1 MNVTSHK
8 HAIGTVFDQ
17 AAAEF
22 DQSGVPFFTPLGRRL
37 VEIAA
42 PEPGEHILD
51 VGCGRGSCLFPAR
64 DRVGPG
70 GTVTGIDISAEMVR
84 LTADE
89 AQRRGLTN
97 VTLEVMDGERPRF
110 PRDSFDVVLAGFS
123 IMHMPLAPDSLTAY
137 LTVLRPGGRFCFTD
151 LVDDKGLPPFVPA
164 AAFAVLEP
172 HFPAGPNP
180 RERGTA
186 SWSSTVESTIGAL
199 TARGFEGVRVEEDV
213 FSMTLA
219 DGGQW
224 ADWSMSTG
232 LRAAWERIP
241 PAQHAGVRAR
251 VAQAVQAVARGPGT
265 VTLPVPVRFVTAR
278 RPS

>member
-1 MNVTSHK
+1 MNVTTHK
-8 HAIGTVFDQ
+8 HAIGAVFDQ

-42 PEPGEHILD
+42 PRPGEQVLD

-64 DRVGPG
+64 DRVGPQG
-70 GTVTGIDISAEMVR
+70 AVTGIDISPEMVR
-84 LTADE
+84 LTAAE
-89 AQRRGLTN
+89 ARRRGLTN
-97 VTLEVMDGERPRF
+97 VTIELMDGERPQF

-123 IMHMPLAPDSLTAY
+123 IMHMPLAPDSLVPY
-137 LTVLRPGGRFCFTD
+137 LTVLKPGGRFCFTD
-151 LVDDKGLPPFVPA
+151 LVDNEGLPPFVPP

-180 RERGTA
+180 KERGTA
-186 SWSSTVESTIGAL
+186 GWSSTAQGTAEAL
-199 TARGFEGVRVEEDV
+199 TARGFEDVHALEEV
-213 FSMTLA
+213 FSMVLA
-219 DGGQW
+219 DGDHW

-241 PAQHAGVRAR
+241 PTEYAEVRAS
-251 VAQAVQAVARGPGT
+251 VAQAVQATAGGPGT
-265 VTLPVPVRFVTAR
+265 VTLPVQVRYVTAR
-278 RPS
+278 RPD